1 MSNKT
6 VPVKRASKRTRTTDE
21 ATSSSPVPG
30 RVVDSGRRQ
39 GFTCDRRE
47 STNTLWTDDTLD
59 RLINVLQR
67 EGFDGDYLKMQKN
80 HLPQFGDMTI
90 RGIFNKLSRWKEPN
104 AKNDDA
110 NNQSV
115 QYSQIVPFIISL
127 LITIY

>member
-1 MSNKT
+1 MSKKT

-47 STNTLWTDDTLD
+47 STNTLWTDETLD
-59 RLINVLQR
+59 RLINVLQQ

-115 QYSQIVPFIISL
+115 QYSLIVPFIISL